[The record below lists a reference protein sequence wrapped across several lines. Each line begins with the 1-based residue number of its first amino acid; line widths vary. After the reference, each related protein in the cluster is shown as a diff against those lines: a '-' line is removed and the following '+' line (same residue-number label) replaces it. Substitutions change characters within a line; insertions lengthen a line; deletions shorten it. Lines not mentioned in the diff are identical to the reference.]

1 MFQERVA
8 YLGGIGDPNAFYA
21 KIVQSNTDPSADRHR
36 ANGSSQHWTDGFFEF
51 KLIALVNA
59 KNGVGATITKV
70 FSVNPRDLFF
80 LHYKRTSNNWFG
92 QDWYELDYVTYPNSN
107 PVDYNISLSSWDL
120 QSYST
125 TVKLSLY
132 ETDPATTITRNYT
145 SSAEFANNFEV
156 NVGLIE
162 KVGLKFGGSF
172 KTTNTQ
178 SYSVTITEGDDFLGD
193 AVIGFGDKIINASN
207 GVVTDV
213 KDYNFGNYCR
223 LNIMP
228 KRNN

>member
-1 MFQERVA
+1 
-8 YLGGIGDPNAFYA
+8 
-21 KIVQSNTDPSADRHR
+21 
-36 ANGSSQHWTDGFFEF
+36 
-51 KLIALVNA
+51 
-59 KNGVGATITKV
+59 
-70 FSVNPRDLFF
+70 
-80 LHYKRTSNNWFG
+80 
-92 QDWYELDYVTYPNSN
+92 LDYVTYPNSN
-107 PVDYNISLSSWDL
+107 PVDYNISLFSWDL
-120 QSYST
+120 QSYLT

>member
-80 LHYKRTSNNWFG
+80 CITKERVTTGLAKTGMNWIMLLILI
-92 QDWYELDYVTYPNSN
+92 Q
-107 PVDYNISLSSWDL
+107 
-120 QSYST
+120 
-125 TVKLSLY
+125 
-132 ETDPATTITRNYT
+132 TR
-145 SSAEFANNFEV
+145 
-156 NVGLIE
+156 
-162 KVGLKFGGSF
+162 
-172 KTTNTQ
+172 
-178 SYSVTITEGDDFLGD
+178 
-193 AVIGFGDKIINASN
+193 
-207 GVVTDV
+207 
-213 KDYNFGNYCR
+213 
-223 LNIMP
+223 
-228 KRNN
+228 